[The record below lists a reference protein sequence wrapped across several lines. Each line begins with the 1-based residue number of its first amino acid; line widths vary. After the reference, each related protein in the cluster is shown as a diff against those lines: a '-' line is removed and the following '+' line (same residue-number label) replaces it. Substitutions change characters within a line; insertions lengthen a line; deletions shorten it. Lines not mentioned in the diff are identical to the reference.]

1 MSGCGFAI
9 VVLHRRPVVFF
20 LEWVFSPRGVFRRV
34 VLAMPKLSGM
44 EAFKASVAPANVLAK
59 WEAFDGDQVS
69 RSFDVFI
76 LARIMGKK

>member
-1 MSGCGFAI
+1 M
-9 VVLHRRPVVFF
+9 
-20 LEWVFSPRGVFRRV
+20 

-44 EAFKASVAPANVLAK
+44 EAFKASAAPANVLAK

-69 RSFDVFI
+69 WSFDVI